1 MGVPALPSGGRYT
14 KRTEEKLILHVE
26 EESPS
31 PVPGEQTSGF
41 VSHSERGVT
50 KELLPEG
57 LAATLSLL
65 VEEEMLPPFVVEEES
80 MSPYR

>member
-31 PVPGEQTSGF
+31 PVPGEQSF

-57 LAATLSLL
+57 FAATLSLV
-65 VEEEMLPPFVVEEES
+65 VEEEMPPPFVVEEES

>member
-1 MGVPALPSGGRYT
+1 MPGLPSGGRYT
-14 KRTEEKLILHVE
+14 KGTKEKLILHVE
-26 EESPS
+26 EGSSS
-31 PVPGEQTSGF
+31 PVPGEQSLSF
-41 VSHSERGVT
+41 VSHSEGGVT